1 LAGDRA
7 KIAELEERASDP
19 AFWNDPE
26 AAQETMQQ
34 LSALKENVESWD
46 KLSSRV
52 KDALTLIE
60 LSADDDG
67 ASQQELADEVEDIS
81 KEWEKREFQL
91 MLSGK
96 HDRANAILAIH
107 AGAGG
112 TEAQD
117 WASMLFRMYLR
128 WAEDHGYKTDILD
141 SLDGE
146 EAGIKT
152 VTVHVQGPWAYG
164 YLKAERGVHRLV
176 RLSPYDAAHRRH
188 TSFALVEVM
197 PDIERDIDIEIKPED
212 IKVDVFRSSGAGGQ
226 NVQKNSTAV
235 RITYLPTGMVVTCQN
250 ERSQMQNREVAM
262 RILRARLYEIEE
274 EKQEQER
281 ARLKGKHV
289 DAGWGNQIRSY
300 VLHPYHMVKD
310 LRTDYE
316 TGNTAAVLDGRLDE
330 FIQSYLRST
339 VGEN

>member
-1 LAGDRA
+1 
-7 KIAELEERASDP
+7 
-19 AFWNDPE
+19 
-26 AAQETMQQ
+26 MQQ
-34 LSALKENVESWD
+34 LSALKEKVESWD
-46 KLSSRV
+46 KISGRV
-52 KDALTLIE
+52 KDAATLVE
-60 LSADDDG
+60 LSTDDADE
-67 ASQQELADEVEDIS
+67 ATQQELAAEVEEIS
-81 KEWEKREFQL
+81 KEWQKREFQL
-91 MLSGK
+91 LLSGR
-96 HDRANAILAIH
+96 HDRSDAILAIH

-128 WAEDHGYKTDILD
+128 WAEEHDYQTDILD
-141 SLDGE
+141 SLNGE

-152 VTVHVQGPWAYG
+152 VTLHVKGPWAYG
-164 YLKAERGVHRLV
+164 YLRAERGVHRLV

-188 TSFALVEVM
+188 TSFALVEVL
-197 PDIERDIDIEIKPED
+197 PDIEKDIDIEIRPED
-212 IKVDVFRSSGAGGQ
+212 LKIDVFRSSGAGGQ

-235 RITYLPTGMVVTCQN
+235 RMTYLPTGMVVTCQN
-250 ERSQMQNREVAM
+250 ERSQLQNREVALK
-262 RILRARLYEIEE
+262 ILRARLYEIEM
-274 EKQEQER
+274 EKQEEER

-316 TGNTAAVLDGRLDE
+316 VGNTSAVLDGRLDD
-330 FIQSYLRST
+330 FIEAYLRST

>member
-1 LAGDRA
+1 
-7 KIAELEERASDP
+7 LEKRASDP
-19 AFWNDPE
+19 TLWNDQE

-34 LSALKENVESWD
+34 LSALKENIESWD
-46 KLSSRV
+46 KLSGRV
-52 KDALTLIE
+52 KDALTLVE
-60 LSADDDG
+60 LSADDKDE
-67 ASQQELADEVEDIS
+67 ASQQELTAEVDAIA
-81 KEWEKREFQL
+81 KAWQQREFQL
-91 MLSGK
+91 QLSGK
-96 HDRANAILAIH
+96 HDRAGAIMAIH

-117 WASMLFRMYLR
+117 WASMLMRMYLR
-128 WAEDHGYKTDILD
+128 WAEEHSYQADILD
-141 SLDGE
+141 LLDGE

-152 VTVHVQGPWAYG
+152 ATLNIKGPWAYG

-197 PDIERDIDIEIKPED
+197 PDIERDIDIEVRPED
-212 IKVDVFRSSGAGGQ
+212 IRIDVFRSSGAGGQ

-250 ERSQMQNREVAM
+250 ERSQVQNREVAL
-262 RILRARLYEIEE
+262 RILRARLYEIEV
-274 EKQEQER
+274 EKQEEER

-316 TGNTAAVLDGRLDE
+316 TGNTNAVLDGRLDD
-330 FIQSYLRST
+330 FIEAYLRST